1 MSFSALEEMS
11 EEFSLEGYE
20 PEEVIETADGLK
32 MAIYYIE
39 DRGSFLDLDWK
50 PDSKWEFLDSVEPEL
65 LLDAV
70 IRELFGGEEGGK
82 ILEDLFGDST
92 EDQEGAPV
100 CGEGDQ
106 WERWGDGA

>member
-32 MAIYYIE
+32 MAIYYIG

-50 PDSKWEFLDSVEPEL
+50 PESKWEFLDTVEPEL

-70 IRELFGGEEGGK
+70 IKELFGNEEGEQ
-82 ILEDLFGDST
+82 ILEGLFGNEN
-92 EDQEGAPV
+92 EDQVEPLA